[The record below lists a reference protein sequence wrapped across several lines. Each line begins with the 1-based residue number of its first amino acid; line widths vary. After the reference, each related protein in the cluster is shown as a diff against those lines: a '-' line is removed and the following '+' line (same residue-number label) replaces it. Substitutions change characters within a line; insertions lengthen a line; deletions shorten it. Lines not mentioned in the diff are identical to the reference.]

1 MDSKLIHQAAEWA
14 SMAECQN
21 SQFEVPQILKT
32 WFIHSL
38 PNLLSCAVA
47 TYLCFQAEAE
57 LNRLR
62 EEVKT

>member
-1 MDSKLIHQAAEWA
+1 MDAKLIHQAAEWA
-14 SMAECQN
+14 MAECQN
-21 SQFEVPQILKT
+21 SQSDVPPILKT
-32 WFIHSL
+32 WLVHSL
-38 PNLLSCAVA
+38 PNLLTCAVA